1 MLCQLTSIDDL
12 AEKVTS
18 AVKVLGV
25 AVPASVLE
33 LMFALGDGLLGAF
46 GHGHHDVRVFTH
58 QTPLLAPQSG
68 VHIGV
73 QVRVG
78 DRVLLDRVGH
88 QVARFTCSCDSP
100 VFQKKIQFN

>member
-33 LMFALGDGLLGAF
+33 LMFALGDGLFGAF
-46 GHGHHDVRVFTH
+46 CHGHDDAWVVANQATLFTS
-58 QTPLLAPQSG
+58 QSCVYVG
-68 VHIGV
+68 I
-73 QVRVG
+73 QVRIR
-78 DRVLLDRVGH
+78 D
-88 QVARFTCSCDSP
+88 
-100 VFQKKIQFN
+100 